1 MRLWLSPAV
10 ASWPRRMDNGPS
22 LISSITLPPSSPSPS
37 FSDSTPGG
45 SSLLNGPHS
54 YSQTPEVLKVSMR
67 DGGREDGWAGL
78 LGSRVSV
85 RYHHHYTCYRIKCNP
100 EKVHCIQSF
109 GGESLNL
116 KTRITL

>member
-1 MRLWLSPAV
+1 
-10 ASWPRRMDNGPS
+10 MDNGPS

-67 DGGREDGWAGL
+67 ERGRMGGPGCLVDGFRSDITTTTHAT
-78 LGSRVSV
+78 GSNVTLRRCIAYRVLV
-85 RYHHHYTCYRIKCNP
+85 ER
-100 EKVHCIQSF
+100 V
-109 GGESLNL
+109 
-116 KTRITL
+116 